1 MDIHDKLDKALD
13 DLWCMEDAL
22 EALKDVEGL
31 ENVCDI
37 IHDCMIVKGFEV
49 NQLRAKIEEQDN
61 KERDELV
68 IEYIRSVI

>member
-13 DLWCMEDAL
+13 DLWCVEDAL
-22 EALKDVEGL
+22 EALKDVEGM
-31 ENVCDI
+31 ENVRDI

-49 NQLRAKIEEQDN
+49 NQLRAKIEEQNN